1 MRFPLNGPPHERRD
15 NHCACLN
22 ITVSSLRIDSQGS
35 LETAYILKL
44 DMEKMKK
51 IMEKRISWWLA
62 GIR

>member
-1 MRFPLNGPPHERRD
+1 MRYRLNEPPHERRD

-22 ITVSSLRIDSQGS
+22 TTVSSHRIDSQGS

-44 DMEKMKK
+44 IMERMKK
-51 IMEKRISWWLA
+51 IMEKRVSLWLA

>member
-1 MRFPLNGPPHERRD
+1 MRYRLNEPPHERRD
-15 NHCACLN
+15 NHCACLS
-22 ITVSSLRIDSQGS
+22 ITVSSHRIDSQGS

-44 DMEKMKK
+44 SMKKEEK